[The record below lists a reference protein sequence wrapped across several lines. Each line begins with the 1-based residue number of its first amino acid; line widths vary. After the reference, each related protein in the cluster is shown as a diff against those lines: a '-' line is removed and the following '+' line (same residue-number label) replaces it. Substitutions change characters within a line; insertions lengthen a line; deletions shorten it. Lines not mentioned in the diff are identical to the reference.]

1 MGKRQISLDKVL
13 NDSWKRM
20 VQLLFRPFDFKFW
33 LIIGFCAWMT
43 ILSIDLGSLM
53 SRIVTPFFETMEQS
67 VSVENAVHHVLKG
80 TDGTFW
86 SRLLQELEPATGI
99 IWLVAG
105 IYVVYLLLCLAAYW
119 IRCRFE
125 FVLLA
130 NLLRGTQE
138 IRKPWQEYR
147 KIGNSY
153 FIGSILVNCIVFL
166 YYVVILAV
174 LTPQLIVYAGEISTH
189 NELVLP
195 GPGIWICAGLLM
207 VSTIVISYYMWFFYQ
222 LLMPIMYRDNLTFR
236 QGIRVMNR
244 LVWKHFG
251 ICFLYYLVMMVV
263 LLGGIIAFGVVSG
276 LTCCIYLLVVT
287 NVPYVRAILV
297 LPFWVFF
304 RLIGPRFLAELD
316 PREPEPDS
324 RDGVAAGEG
333 RSIPAEQPVEP

>member
-207 VSTIVISYYMWFFYQ
+207 VSTIVISYYMWFLGNPGYEPTR
-222 LLMPIMYRDNLTFR
+222 LETFR
-236 QGIRVMNR
+236 DLFPLLSGHDGRSARGDNRFRCRVR
-244 LVWKHFG
+244 FD
-251 ICFLYYLVMMVV
+251 
-263 LLGGIIAFGVVSG
+263 LLHLSSGGDECSVCPCDS
-276 LTCCIYLLVVT
+276 CS
-287 NVPYVRAILV
+287 AILGF
-297 LPFWVFF
+297 LPFD
-304 RLIGPRFLAELD
+304 RAAIPRRA
-316 PREPEPDS
+316 
-324 RDGVAAGEG
+324 
-333 RSIPAEQPVEP
+333 